1 MKQKTSSSL
10 SLPTPPPNLGT
21 KMNIS
26 ERSVPNSRITQIGVS
41 KQQPT
46 VIYIPLPIICI
57 ISILIVNYRNCQI
70 LCIPMQLNDE
80 HKTLSPI
87 NLIFL
92 FSKSHL
98 KRQNKPSLIKYLVI
112 SSVSE
117 IKVMHRLNLHL
128 RKNHTYM
135 SLNLKSPSTKKC
147 QSPAQP
153 EVNNLFDLF

>member
-10 SLPTPPPNLGT
+10 SLPTSPPKLGT
-21 KMNIS
+21 EMNIS
-26 ERSVPNSRITQIGVS
+26 ERCVPNNIITQIGVS

-46 VIYIPLPIICI
+46 VIYILLPIICI

-80 HKTLSPI
+80 HKTLSHI
-87 NLIFL
+87 NVIFIFYFL
-92 FSKSHL
+92 CCKSHL
-98 KRQNKPSLIKYLVI
+98 KRQNNPSLVKYLVI
-112 SSVSE
+112 SSVCE

-135 SLNLKSPSTKKC
+135 SLNLRTPSTKKS
-147 QSPAQP
+147 QSPAHP
-153 EVNNLFDLF
+153 